1 MVLKILD
8 LFLLA
13 LIADGID
20 TPYRWQRQAAVSLGA
35 SLPSIRRLRA
45 GGLVREAEP
54 GPRGSRRFSLT
65 RAGRSGLNNFAEYLE
80 AALTKPNLDV
90 ESVLRL
96 VSIGYTRSKHGL
108 VAGLLNRTVLNLQSR
123 RAGAG
128 PMRAKSYPS
137 RLAEFYSEALAHYEQ
152 EKQLAAARSIDAL
165 LKRTKLGHNQQNTVE
180 KRRRNV

>member
-35 SLPSIRRLRA
+35 SLPSIRRMGAR
-45 GGLVREAEP
+45 GLVREAEP

-65 RAGRSGLNNFAEYLE
+65 RAGRTELKKFTEYLE
-80 AALTKPNLDV
+80 TAMAKPNLDV

-96 VSIGYTRSKHGL
+96 VSIGYTRGKHDL
-108 VAGLLNRTVLNLQSR
+108 VASLLNRAVLNL
-123 RAGAG
+123 
-128 PMRAKSYPS
+128 PS
-137 RLAEFYSEALAHYEQ
+137 RGATGGRPSAIRLPSQLAEFYSEALTQYEN
-152 EKQLAAARSIDAL
+152 EKQLAAVRTIDAL
-165 LKRTKLGHNQQNTVE
+165 LKRTKLPADGKSRVE
-180 KRRRNV
+180 RRRQKV